1 MPPHLPCRR
10 QRVPRFVQ
18 MLFLFLCVYGSV
30 NGQDEFLVE
39 APEGVQ
45 VQRPKDP
52 ILFYLK
58 RHLNVR
64 RGLIKRTCEL
74 SEADIKNL
82 DSFGEDWIKKELDK
96 EAPKQDGVL
105 NQGLALVFGG
115 APQPNGA
122 NESNKIMKIQSQLD
136 KKLTEVLSPEQR
148 GQFLEAIENSEKYEC
163 EANAQVLVSQMDK
176 MFVLTEEQRES
187 LEPKIATWLKGK
199 SLYMQYYTQQKYLPN
214 MPASI
219 VEKVLTSE
227 QLKRFNG
234 MQKVERDRLSIDL
247 QMFQHQPQL
256 AEQDY

>member
-1 MPPHLPCRR
+1 MHLHLPCWR
-10 QRVPRFVQ
+10 QRAPMFVQ
-18 MLFLFLCVYGSV
+18 MLLLFLCVYGSV
-30 NGQDEFLVE
+30 KGQDEFGEEVPLG
-39 APEGVQ
+39 AQ
-45 VQRPKDP
+45 VQKPKDP
-52 ILFYLK
+52 ILFFLK

-82 DSFGEDWIKKELDK
+82 DSIGQDWIKKEIDK
-96 EAPKQDGVL
+96 EAPKLDGVL

-122 NESNKIMKIQSQLD
+122 NDPNKIRKMQIQLD
-136 KKLTEVLSPEQR
+136 KKLSEALSPKQR
-148 GQFLEAIENSEKYEC
+148 GQFLEAIEESEKYEC

-176 MFVLTEEQRES
+176 IFVLTEEQRES
-187 LEPKIATWLKGK
+187 LEPKIAAWLKGK

-214 MPASI
+214 MPVSI

-234 MQKVERDRLSIDL
+234 IQKVERDRLSIDL